1 MSRTGTILETSPSAQ
16 SIPASMRAAVYRGKG
31 RVVVED
37 VPVPRIAEGEVLIR
51 VAACGICGTDIK
63 KIEHGFVAAPQI
75 FGHEVSGTV
84 VAVGAGVTRWKIG
97 DRVMSFHHIPCGTCF
112 YCERRLHSQCAL

>member
-1 MSRTGTILETSPSAQ
+1 MSRSGAMLETSFAAPP
-16 SIPASMRAAVYRGKG
+16 IPATMRAAVYRGKG

-37 VPVPRIAEGEVLIR
+37 VPVPKIAEGEVLIR

-75 FGHEVSGTV
+75 FGHEVSGTD
-84 VAVGAGVTRWKIG
+84 TSR
-97 DRVMSFHHIPCGTCF
+97 TCI
-112 YCERRLHSQCAL
+112 QN